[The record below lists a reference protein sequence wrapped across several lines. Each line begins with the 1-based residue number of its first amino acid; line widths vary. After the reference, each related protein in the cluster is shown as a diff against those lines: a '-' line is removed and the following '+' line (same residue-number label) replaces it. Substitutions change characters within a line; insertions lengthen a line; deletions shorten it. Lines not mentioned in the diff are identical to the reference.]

1 MDKKK
6 CKVDKTNG
14 MMDLT
19 FICGGIRNVQNV
31 LLVVNKYHADA
42 TIP

>member
-19 FICGGIRNVQNV
+19 FICGGNVQNV